1 MWTSGHFLGIF
12 TETPGT
18 PVTGATSE
26 VTVSYCKLQMFQET
40 SISVKIAC
48 AMHECSPLHRP
59 SPYSCC
65 STRSQPKPKRAFQRE
80 FLWTQLTEG
89 STGRKQ
95 PFPAS
100 THLNTA
106 WSHVFS
112 HCQFLQLLQV
122 SFLVASL
129 IFAITHNPLLYLSPF
144 SVVPS
149 QSQQHSYFMWIPILS
164 FWALLTRLAG
174 WPADCTCCITTHV
187 ERMTPVLKVR

>member
-1 MWTSGHFLGIF
+1 MWTLGHFLGIF

-164 FWALLTRLAG
+164 FWALLTQLAG